1 MAQNLAEL
9 GEGQPMSRRT
19 SSFYDLEELRREA
32 EEMRDAKNAEDELKK
47 NLMFEEK
54 DISIFHIYYHLAE
67 PIDYLY
73 IIIAIIGSL
82 GAGLT
87 MPIMS
92 YLSTDLFSEVG
103 NTSEY
108 SNDITRL
115 MDKVKH
121 AFDKQIKRFL
131 IVGVIMFFCHF
142 CSVCFWTLIGSRMC
156 HKLKENYFRVILSQ
170 EQGWFDSNNP
180 FEFATKVQ
188 AQLEQVEM
196 GIGEK
201 FGQILTMLSQ
211 CISSFVFALITSWKL
226 TLVMLCIA
234 PFIIADVLILV
245 NALRTGIIMGRKT
258 WEKAG
263 GLAEEM
269 LYNIKTVA
277 SFANFE
283 FETRRFNEKVEL
295 VYQLDLGTVYRLA
308 LCIGFLIFFLNCSF
322 VIAIVYGRTLVGK
335 DINTNKGRDFTGAD
349 VMTAAFC
356 TLMGIMGIGLTAPNL
371 PPLQTISHYM
381 KENLRLIYLNLLK
394 SLQEILF
401 TGELNLK
408 MLNSFILLIQ
418 MKE

>member
-1 MAQNLAEL
+1 MDPNLNYI
-9 GEGQPMSRRT
+9 GDGQPMSKRS
-19 SSFYDLEELRREA
+19 SSFYDLDELRREA

-54 DISIFHIYYHLAE
+54 DISIFHIYNHLAE

-73 IIIAIIGSL
+73 ITLAIIGSL

-142 CSVCFWTLIGSRMC
+142 FSVCFWTLVGSRMC

-211 CISSFVFALITSWKL
+211 CISAFIFAFITSWKL
-226 TLVMLCIA
+226 TLVML
-234 PFIIADVLILV
+234 
-245 NALRTGIIMGRKT
+245 
-258 WEKAG
+258 
-263 GLAEEM
+263 
-269 LYNIKTVA
+269 
-277 SFANFE
+277 
-283 FETRRFNEKVEL
+283 
-295 VYQLDLGTVYRLA
+295 
-308 LCIGFLIFFLNCSF
+308 
-322 VIAIVYGRTLVGK
+322 
-335 DINTNKGRDFTGAD
+335 
-349 VMTAAFC
+349 
-356 TLMGIMGIGLTAPNL
+356 
-371 PPLQTISHYM
+371 
-381 KENLRLIYLNLLK
+381 
-394 SLQEILF
+394 
-401 TGELNLK
+401 
-408 MLNSFILLIQ
+408 
-418 MKE
+418 

>member
-1 MAQNLAEL
+1 MAQNLTEL
-9 GEGQPMSRRT
+9 GDNQPLSRRT
-19 SSFYDLEELRREA
+19 SSFYDMEELRREA
-32 EEMRDAKNAEDELKK
+32 EEMRDAKNAEEELKK

-54 DISIFHIYYHLAE
+54 EISIFHIYHHLAE

-73 IIIAIIGSL
+73 MVLAIIGSI

-92 YLSTDLFSEVG
+92 YLSTDLFSDVG

-108 SNDITRL
+108 SDDT
-115 MDKVKH
+115 DKLRDRVED

-131 IVGVIMFFCHF
+131 IVGVIIFFCHF
-142 CSVCFWTLIGSRMC
+142 FSVCFWSLMGSRMC

-170 EQGWFDSNNP
+170 EQGWFDANNP

-201 FGQILTMLSQ
+201 FGQILTMCSQ
-211 CISSFVFALITSWKL
+211 CISSFIFAFITSWKL

-234 PFIIADVLILV
+234 PFIIADVLFLV

-283 FETRRFNEKVEL
+283 FEQRRFN
-295 VYQLDLGTVYRLA
+295 RM
-308 LCIGFLIFFLNCSF
+308 FLIYFLS
-322 VIAIVYGRTLVGK
+322 LEK
-335 DINTNKGRDFTGAD
+335 K
-349 VMTAAFC
+349 
-356 TLMGIMGIGLTAPNL
+356 
-371 PPLQTISHYM
+371 
-381 KENLRLIYLNLLK
+381 LL
-394 SLQEILF
+394 L
-401 TGELNLK
+401 
-408 MLNSFILLIQ
+408 
-418 MKE
+418 